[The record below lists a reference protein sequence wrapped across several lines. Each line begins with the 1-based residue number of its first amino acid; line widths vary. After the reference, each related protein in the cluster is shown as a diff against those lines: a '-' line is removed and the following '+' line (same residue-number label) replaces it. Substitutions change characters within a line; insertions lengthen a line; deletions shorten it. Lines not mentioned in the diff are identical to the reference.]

1 MTSKIIDKL
10 LDTAG
15 DIIALAGGDEPI
27 CFNYR
32 ADHED
37 EYRFSCFV
45 YAGDEAFHA
54 YGATLSEAL
63 RKARA
68 DRAGHPELVSA

>member
-1 MTSKIIDKL
+1 MTSELTDKL
-10 LDTAG
+10 LNTAG

-32 ADHED
+32 ADNED

-45 YAGDEAFHA
+45 YADDEAFHA
-54 YGATLSEAL
+54 YGSTLSEAL
-63 RKARA
+63 SKARA
-68 DRAGHPELVSA
+68 ERAGHPELVSA